1 MAKINETG
9 FVSFSNKQIKS
20 MPLYA
25 QDLANSKGY
34 FRIEH
39 TNEDG
44 TTEICRVTSS
54 ISPEGYPMWVLG
66 AYTTKADKTYLAV
79 SAGKVLPHIKIV
91 KRKPNVRTK

>member
-1 MAKINETG
+1 MAKTKDSG
-9 FVSFSNKQIKS
+9 FVSFSNEQIKA

-25 QDLANSKGY
+25 QDLANAKGY

-54 ISPEGYPMWVLG
+54 VSPEGYRIWVLG

-79 SAGKVLPHIKIV
+79 SAGKVLPHIKSV
-91 KRKPNVRTK
+91 KRKGSKK

>member
-1 MAKINETG
+1 MAKTKDTG
-9 FVSFSNKQIKS
+9 FISFSNEEIKA

-54 ISPEGYPMWVLG
+54 VSPEGYRMWVLG

-91 KRKPNVRTK
+91 KRKGSKK

>member
-1 MAKINETG
+1 MAKVKEKG
-9 FVSFSNKQIKS
+9 FVSFSNDEIKA

-44 TTEICRVTSS
+44 STEICRVTSS
-54 ISPEGYPMWVLG
+54 VSPEGYRMWVLG
-66 AYTTKADKTYLAV
+66 AYTTKADNTYLAV
-79 SAGKVLPHIKIV
+79 VGGKVLPKIQVIKH
-91 KRKPNVRTK
+91 KNSK